1 MLYLQ
6 VKQER
11 IRANIRFI
19 EQRGK
24 RFSMLSI
31 KDNVSLLD
39 EETVNKINE
48 VVARPGISYLKKSE
62 GCPVKADT
70 YVLETDSIM
79 VYNAICYSINQ

>member
-1 MLYLQ
+1 MSGRNLINTRKIKREEQVGKGKSLCLQ

-24 RFSMLSI
+24 RFSMQSI

-48 VVARPGISYLKKSE
+48 VVARRGISYLKKGGS
-62 GCPVKADT
+62 
-70 YVLETDSIM
+70 
-79 VYNAICYSINQ
+79 